1 MFIESMGGMACAAA
15 GLMAYAVR
23 SRSSSLFGPSVWR
36 GASDRASIALTFDDG
51 PSESTPE
58 LLSVLERLVVG
69 SVAITARAIAAADAD
84 LTFMQWRVLLVVG
97 ECEDG
102 HAVGEIAT
110 RIGAH
115 ASPASRVVSRLKRR
129 GLVSTSKREPDK
141 RVVCIRLTETG
152 RNLRARVLPYEAQIS
167 PTCSRSCR

>member
-58 LLSVLERLVVG
+58 LLSVLERLG
-69 SVAITARAIAAADAD
+69 ARA
-84 LTFMQWRVLLVVG
+84 TFFQCGMHVRRLPDVV
-97 ECEDG
+97 
-102 HAVGEIAT
+102 
-110 RIGAH
+110 RQGAGG
-115 ASPASRVVSRLKRR
+115 
-129 GLVSTSKREPDK
+129 GLDVRK
-141 RVVCIRLTETG
+141 
-152 RNLRARVLPYEAQIS
+152 
-167 PTCSRSCR
+167 

>member
-1 MFIESMGGMACAAA
+1 MTED
-15 GLMAYAVR
+15 LV
-23 SRSSSLFGPSVWR
+23 
-36 GASDRASIALTFDDG
+36 
-51 PSESTPE
+51 
-58 LLSVLERLVVG
+58 SVLERLVVG

-152 RNLRARVLPYEAQIS
+152 RNLRAS
-167 PTCSRSCR
+167 SW